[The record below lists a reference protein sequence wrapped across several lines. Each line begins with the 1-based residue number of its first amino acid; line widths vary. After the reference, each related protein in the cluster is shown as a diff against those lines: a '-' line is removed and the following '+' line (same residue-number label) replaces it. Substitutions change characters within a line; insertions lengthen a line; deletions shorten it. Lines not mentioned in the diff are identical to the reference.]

1 MEAYHLEQK
10 DELGILHLHAGGANA
25 LNYGVMAAITEG
37 VKQAQAFRLRGL
49 VLTGYER
56 FFSAGLDLIAVYE
69 YDRKR
74 MFRFLEDFDI
84 ALQQLFALPMPV
96 VAAVNG
102 AATAGGCI
110 LALACD
116 YRLMADGG
124 AVIGLN
130 EIRLG
135 LPLPASAL
143 EIARYAIPTY
153 HHALVF
159 YGGKLFSPAEAHGLG
174 LVHEVVASEQLLST
188 ALARLS
194 DFANHPGKPHAT
206 LKTTL
211 RGAALE
217 RMIKS
222 SGAMREAFL
231 DAWFN
236 PEARKTIGDIR
247 DKLLAKKTA
256 PNNRILS

>member
-1 MEAYHLEQK
+1 MEFFHLDQK
-10 DELGILHLHAGGANA
+10 DDLGILHLHAGGANA
-25 LNYGVMAAITEG
+25 LNYGAMAAIADG
-37 VKQAQAFRLRGL
+37 LKQAQTAKLKGL

-56 FFSAGLDLIAVYE
+56 FFSAGLDLIAVYD
-69 YDRKR
+69 YNRKQ
-74 MFRFLEDFDI
+74 MSRFLEDFDV
-84 ALQQLFALPMPV
+84 ALQQLFGLPMPV
-96 VAAVNG
+96 VAAING

-116 YRLMADGG
+116 YRVMAEGP

-143 EIARYAIPTY
+143 EIARYALPTFN
-153 HHALVF
+153 HALIF
-159 YGGKLFSPAEAHGLG
+159 YSGKLFEAHEAHRLG
-174 LVHEVVASEQLLST
+174 LVHEVVAADRLLEI
-188 ALARLS
+188 ALARLREFS
-194 DFANHPGKPHAT
+194 VHPGKPHAT

-222 SGAMREAFL
+222 AGAMREAFL
-231 DAWFN
+231 EAWFD
-236 PEARKTIGDIR
+236 PEARQTIGEIR
-247 DKLLAKKTA
+247 NKLLAKKTA
-256 PNNRILS
+256 R

>member
-1 MEAYHLEQK
+1 MEAYHLDQRE
-10 DELGILHLHAGGANA
+10 ELGILHLHAGGANA
-25 LNYGVMAAITEG
+25 LNYGVLAAISTG
-37 VKQAQAFRLRGL
+37 IKQAQAGRLKGL

-74 MFRFLEDFDI
+74 LSRFLEDFD
-84 ALQQLFALPMPV
+84 ATLQQLFALPMPV
-96 VAAVNG
+96 VAAING

-116 YRLMADGG
+116 YRLMVEGG
-124 AVIGLN
+124 GIIGLN

-135 LPLPASAL
+135 LPLPAAAL

-159 YGGKLFSPAEAHGLG
+159 FSGKLFEAHEAHRLG
-174 LVHEVVASEQLLST
+174 LVHEAVSAEQLLET
-188 ALARLS
+188 AVARLRE
-194 DFANHPGKPHAT
+194 FANHPGKPHAT

-211 RGAALE
+211 RGVVLE

-222 SGAMREAFL
+222 AGAMRDAFL
-231 DAWFN
+231 DAWFD
-236 PEARKTIGDIR
+236 PEARRTIGEIR

-256 PNNRILS
+256 R